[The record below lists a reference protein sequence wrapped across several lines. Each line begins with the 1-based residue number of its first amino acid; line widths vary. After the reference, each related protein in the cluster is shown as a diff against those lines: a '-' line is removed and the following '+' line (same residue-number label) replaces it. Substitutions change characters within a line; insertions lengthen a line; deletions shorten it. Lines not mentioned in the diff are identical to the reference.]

1 MTDDFVLEFDIN
13 KDSQFE
19 INIYDIKDDES
30 QVRTHSLVLTEQELD
45 DLFFYIIKYKKYL
58 KQQKA
63 NDNDSI

>member
-58 KQQKA
+58 K
-63 NDNDSI
+63 